1 MHIPRAD
8 DDDNDDDYNYDYDCH
23 KVDDTSYLVA
33 SNNVILLYID
43 YDLNTIVN
51 EHEQLDPSDQMST
64 KNNSRWWRDGNRG
77 MEKVEVWKRTISTA
91 AGISLIISYMT

>member
-43 YDLNTIVN
+43 YDLNTIVQWAWTTWPKWPN
-51 EHEQLDPSDQMST
+51 EHKEQL
-64 KNNSRWWRDGNRG
+64 RWWRDGNRG

-91 AGISLIISYMT
+91 AGISLISYMT

>member
-23 KVDDTSYLVA
+23 KVDDTSYMVA

-43 YDLNTIVN
+43 YDLNTIV
-51 EHEQLDPSDQMST
+51 
-64 KNNSRWWRDGNRG
+64 K
-77 MEKVEVWKRTISTA
+77 
-91 AGISLIISYMT
+91 